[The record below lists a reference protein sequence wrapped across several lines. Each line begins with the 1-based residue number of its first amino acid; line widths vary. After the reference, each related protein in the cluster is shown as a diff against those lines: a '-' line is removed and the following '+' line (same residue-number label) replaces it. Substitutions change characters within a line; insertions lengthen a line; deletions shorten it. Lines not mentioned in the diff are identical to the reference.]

1 MLLLAS
7 LVPLALLATEAAANP
22 IIARD
27 SSHLISVPVTKH
39 LSVGDKVNVVQK
51 DQLRLTRLT
60 VNQADSSTSGSTPS
74 VPLTD
79 NVLAFVVTVGVGNPE
94 TSCEFC

>member
-22 IIARD
+22 IFARD
-27 SSHLISVPVTKH
+27 SSRLISVPVTKH